1 MVFSM
6 VFMCFHGFRMLCRT
20 KRPHGC
26 CDGRRDGCLDGRRDG
41 RCDGRPDGRPD
52 GRRDGRC
59 DGRPNG
65 RRVPTAVATVV
76 LTVQTKCRRPNAA
89 SRHAT
94 ARRLPSSRADLLL
107 TERMLQVKHPKT
119 IPGEIVTGRPPFPQV
134 QC

>member
-41 RCDGRPDGRPD
+41 RCDGRP
-52 GRRDGRC
+52 
-59 DGRPNG
+59 NG

-76 LTVQTKCRRPNAA
+76 LTVQTKRRRPNAA

-94 ARRLPSSRADLLL
+94 ARRLPSSRADLLSESTSL
-107 TERMLQVKHPKT
+107 GRTFRRRRGLWMPASDSRADACATAVQ
-119 IPGEIVTGRPPFPQV
+119 IVRLRP
-134 QC
+134 